1 MNKFKKTILFDLD
14 GVLNTYDGKYDE
26 NFIPNIKEG
35 AYDLIK
41 ELSNNYKIVIFTTRN
56 SLIASKWIVEN
67 GLDLYVENVTN
78 VKVPAHLIIDD
89 RCINF
94 NGNYSDLKE
103 QIEKFEVWYKTG
115 KSIVNSKK

>member
-26 NFIPNIKEG
+26 NFIPNI
-35 AYDLIK
+35 
-41 ELSNNYKIVIFTTRN
+41 

-78 VKVPAHLIIDD
+78 VKVPAYLIIDE
-89 RCINF
+89 RIF
-94 NGNYSDLKE
+94 GRVKRT
-103 QIEKFEVWYKTG
+103 EVSVTR
-115 KSIVNSKK
+115 KSNSQLRSY

>member
-26 NFIPNIKEG
+26 NFIPNIKEW

-67 GLDLYVENVTN
+67 GLDVYVENVTN
-78 VKVPAHLIIDD
+78 VKVPAYLIIDE
-89 RCINF
+89 RIF
-94 NGNYSDLKE
+94 GRVKRT
-103 QIEKFEVWYKTG
+103 EVSVTR
-115 KSIVNSKK
+115 KSNSQLRSY

>member
-67 GLDLYVENVTN
+67 GLDLSSGI
-78 VKVPAHLIIDD
+78 L
-89 RCINF
+89 
-94 NGNYSDLKE
+94 NY
-103 QIEKFEVWYKTG
+103 
-115 KSIVNSKK
+115 

>member
-1 MNKFKKTILFDLD
+1 MNKVKKTILFDLD

-67 GLDLYVENVTN
+67 GLDVYVENVTN
-78 VKVPAHLIIDD
+78 VKVPAYLIIDE
-89 RCINF
+89 RIF
-94 NGNYSDLKE
+94 GRVKRT
-103 QIEKFEVWYKTG
+103 EVSVTR
-115 KSIVNSKK
+115 KSNSQLRSY